1 MPEVSVE
8 VAGRSYRVGCGDGE
22 EARVAEL
29 GKRIDREA
37 MDLSSQMGAVSETRL
52 LLMTSLMLADKLAE
66 TEDALRGAEVRAG
79 QAEAAASAKPS
90 QSGMNPDREAQI
102 AANLDALSDR
112 IEVLV
117 GRIRQ
122 TA

>member
-8 VAGRSYRVGCGDGE
+8 VAGRTYRVGCGDGE

-29 GKRIDREA
+29 GNRINREA
-37 MDLSSQMGAVSETRL
+37 TALAGQMGTVSETRL
-52 LLMTSLMLADKLAE
+52 LLMTTLMLADKLAE
-66 TEDALRGAEVRAG
+66 TEEALRGAEVRAG
-79 QAEAAASAKPS
+79 EAEAGAKP
-90 QSGMNPDREAQI
+90 QQNGMSPEREAQI

-117 GRIRQ
+117 GRIQ
-122 TA
+122 GVA